1 MDSKTNNKNLRNTL
15 SSIINNSVIPD
26 EDALEKVATK
36 LQLTEYRKIIDVP
49 TTKLNATEV
58 YTTLQKY
65 DIIRT
70 IIGPTVHY
78 AIVVSID
85 IDFNT
90 IYFCALY
97 PIPFAG
103 DIKYCGII
111 DNIVEFK
118 EVLTAVKHYY
128 KDLLKGNSS
137 K

>member
-1 MDSKTNNKNLRNTL
+1 MNSKTDNKNLRNTL

-49 TTKLNATEV
+49 ATKLNATEV

-65 DIIRT
+65 DIVRT

-78 AIVVSID
+78 AIVD
-85 IDFNT
+85 
-90 IYFCALY
+90 
-97 PIPFAG
+97 
-103 DIKYCGII
+103 CGII